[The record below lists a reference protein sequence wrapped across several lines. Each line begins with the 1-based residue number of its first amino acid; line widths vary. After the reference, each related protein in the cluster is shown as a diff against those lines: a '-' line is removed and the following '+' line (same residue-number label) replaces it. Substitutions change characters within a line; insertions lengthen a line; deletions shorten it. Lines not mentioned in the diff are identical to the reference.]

1 MLCSRFFLNDQFV
14 VDPVVV
20 PSAPKYGHW
29 MGNKEE
35 TNSLPGYDE
44 IYPSISRS
52 SLPNYEEAMVMSDV
66 STSLH
71 I

>member
-1 MLCSRFFLNDQFV
+1 MLYSRFFLNDQFV

>member
-1 MLCSRFFLNDQFV
+1 
-14 VDPVVV
+14 
-20 PSAPKYGHW
+20 
-29 MGNKEE
+29 MGNKDE

-44 IYPSISRS
+44 IGSRISRS

>member
-1 MLCSRFFLNDQFV
+1 MLYSRFFLNDLFV
-14 VDPVVV
+14 VDRVVV
-20 PSAPKYGHW
+20 PSAPKYGHS
-29 MGNKEE
+29 MGNKDE

-44 IYPSISRS
+44 IYSSISRS
-52 SLPNYEEAMVMSDV
+52 SLPSYEEAMVMSDV

>member
-1 MLCSRFFLNDQFV
+1 
-14 VDPVVV
+14 
-20 PSAPKYGHW
+20 
-29 MGNKEE
+29 MGNKDE

-44 IYPSISRS
+44 IGSRMSRS
-52 SLPNYEEAMVMSDV
+52 SLPNYEEAMAMSDV